1 MTNLIPLP
9 RRLDRARLHRAVPAP
24 MARLTVAV
32 LAMMIALAACDAR
45 GSLTSPTTAFSG
57 TTRSDPSAEPAIDPA
72 LTGVWQR
79 KLWFTDSQGRTFLS
93 ETTWSFRADGS
104 AARIAVTVAFDL
116 GISDRFVSEARWSA
130 RNGTLEI
137 EWLPPRAGT
146 TRLFYRVDG
155 RSAQIGGDV
164 YVRID

>member
-1 MTNLIPLP
+1 MKNLLPLP
-9 RRLDRARLHRAVPAP
+9 RRHHRACPHRAVPAP
-24 MARLTVAV
+24 LARLAIATLAV
-32 LAMMIALAACDAR
+32 IAALAACDAR

-57 TTRSDPSAEPAIDPA
+57 TTRSGPSASPAIDPA

-93 ETTWSFRADGS
+93 ETTWSFRGDGS

-164 YVRID
+164 YLRID